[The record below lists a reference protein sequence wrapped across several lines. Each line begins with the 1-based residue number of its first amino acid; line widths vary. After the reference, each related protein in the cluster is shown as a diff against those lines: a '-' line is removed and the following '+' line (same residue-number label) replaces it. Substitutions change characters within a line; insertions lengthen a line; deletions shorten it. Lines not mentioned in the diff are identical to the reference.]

1 MRGMSTH
8 HDPHRRVGAVTR
20 AASGTATSRD
30 TAGAGT
36 ARRLVIE
43 ADGGSRGNPGVAG
56 YGALV
61 REAASGVVLVELAEP
76 LGKASNNVAE
86 YSGLIAGLR
95 AVLDIDSTAEVVAR
109 MDSKLVVEQMAGRW
123 KIKHEDMRR
132 LALEARELCSEIS
145 SAGGSVNF
153 EWIPREKNKAAD
165 ALSNEAMDG
174 NSVHRVPIGAGD
186 AVETPAEER
195 PRVAPATDA
204 VADSEAGAETTTR
217 EALRLLLVQEPA
229 SSAEAPRVAQ
239 AVRRLVGEVGRLVSS
254 SAAAES
260 VSEVADALGVDLERQ
275 DDWVAASGRGPDP
288 GVRAAYEQLA
298 QQGGTVVVVT
308 TRRGVLTVVGEVLG
322 IPDERFWALATA
334 PGSLSGVEVWPDGT
348 ASVAFTNRTDHL
360 G

>member
-1 MRGMSTH
+1 M
-8 HDPHRRVGAVTR
+8 TR
-20 AASGTATSRD
+20 AASGTPKRRDSATAE
-30 TAGAGT
+30 TP
-36 ARRLVIE
+36 RRLVIE

-61 REAASGVVLVELAEP
+61 RDSATGETLVELAEP

-95 AVLDIDSTAEVVAR
+95 AVIDVDASAAVVAR

-145 SAGGSVNF
+145 AAGGSVDF

-174 NSVHRVPIGAGD
+174 NSVHRVPIGSDDPQRAPEPAPRG
-186 AVETPAEER
+186 VES
-195 PRVAPATDA
+195 APAPADEPTA
-204 VADSEAGAETTTR
+204 KADSQTR
-217 EALRLLLVQEPA
+217 DALRLLLVQEPVDPA
-229 SSAEAPRVAQ
+229 MAPRVAQ
-239 AVRRLVGEVGRLVSS
+239 AVRHLVGHTDRLVSGS
-254 SAAAES
+254 EATES
-260 VSEVADALGVDLERQ
+260 VSAIADALGLDLERQ
-275 DDWVAASGRGPDP
+275 PAWSAVGGKGPDA
-288 GVRAAYEQLA
+288 GVRAAYELLVEL
-298 QQGGTVVVVT
+298 GGLVVVVT

-322 IPDERFWALATA
+322 IPQDRFWALATA
-334 PGSLSGVEVWPDGT
+334 PGSLTGVEVWADGT